1 MDLSPFFPIAY
12 FLAGFIASGI
22 NAIAG
27 GGSLLSFPLLIGTG
41 LPDLPA
47 NATNSVALWPG
58 SMSGAIGYRDHF
70 AKTKNY
76 LRLLLLPTCLGSAAG
91 SLVLL
96 NTPEKVFRIAVPVLI
111 LLATTLLAFQ
121 PRIKAWSTKHE
132 KNLSP
137 AQGAFFQA
145 LVSFYGGYF
154 GAGMGILMLAYMGLL
169 IDEDIHA
176 INALKGWLGLAINA
190 TASVFF
196 IWKGAVVWPV
206 LGWMV
211 LGTILG
217 GYVAAKWSLGIDPDT
232 LRKAIVV
239 IGFVLSVVFTIRVLG

>member
-1 MDLSPFFPIAY
+1 
-12 FLAGFIASGI
+12 
-22 NAIAG
+22 
-27 GGSLLSFPLLIGTG
+27 
-41 LPDLPA
+41 
-47 NATNSVALWPG
+47 
-58 SMSGAIGYRDHF
+58 
-70 AKTKNY
+70 
-76 LRLLLLPTCLGSAAG
+76 
-91 SLVLL
+91 
-96 NTPEKVFRIAVPVLI
+96 
-111 LLATTLLAFQ
+111 
-121 PRIKAWSTKHE
+121 
-132 KNLSP
+132 
-137 AQGAFFQA
+137 
-145 LVSFYGGYF
+145 
-154 GAGMGILMLAYMGLL
+154 MGILMLAYMGLL

-217 GYVAAKWSLGIDPDT
+217 GFVAAKGSLGINPDT